1 MNTYSVFPEEILSLI
16 GIYHNLKKQVTKIIS
31 SSKKAKNI
39 LKEIKWEGESGNTT
53 VKNTKAQVA
62 GS

>member
-16 GIYHNLKKQVTKIIS
+16 VIYHNLKKQVTKIIS